1 VVGLREARGGRY
13 CSIPPRRRT
22 LGLEDMV
29 VGRGDCGERK
39 MGGGWDGKAAAG
51 AIDCGSAT
59 SEGRKRRLYIA
70 AIRILGA
77 EFSPKVSKIDVHF
90 APSRCV

>member
-1 VVGLREARGGRY
+1 VVRLREARGGRY
-13 CSIPPRRRT
+13 CSIPPRRTT

-39 MGGGWDGKAAAG
+39 IMGCWDGKAAAG

-70 AIRILGA
+70 AIRDTGGGILA
-77 EFSPKVSKIDVHF
+77 
-90 APSRCV
+90 

>member
-1 VVGLREARGGRY
+1 VVRLREARGGRY

-39 MGGGWDGKAAAG
+39 MVGGWDGKSLREQL
-51 AIDCGSAT
+51 IAT

-70 AIRILGA
+70 AIRDTGGGILA
-77 EFSPKVSKIDVHF
+77 
-90 APSRCV
+90 

>member
-1 VVGLREARGGRY
+1 MVRLREARGGRY

-39 MGGGWDGKAAAG
+39 MVGGWDGKAAAG
-51 AIDCGSAT
+51 AIDCDFGGEKASAVYRGDKRYW
-59 SEGRKRRLYIA
+59 GRNSRL
-70 AIRILGA
+70 
-77 EFSPKVSKIDVHF
+77 K
-90 APSRCV
+90 